1 MTTLEE
7 NSGDGGNSSI
17 NELEERVETLETT
30 AADHETRL
38 TVNEENIQGK
48 NKRWLYPCGVNRIE
62 NIKILV

>member
-38 TVNEENIQGK
+38 TVNEEDIQGK
-48 NKRWLYPCGVNRIE
+48 NKNPPYA
-62 NIKILV
+62 